1 MPDYDFSSF
10 EQLKTAVNTL
20 SPDELVRTVEAQ
32 PGGIDGFLD
41 TVFAGMA
48 SAFNPAKA
56 AGQSATVQYD
66 IGTPEGTKSYW
77 MQVAGGACTIQRG
90 AAETPRATLKAK
102 LPDLLRLITGKLN
115 PAQALM
121 TRKLSVSG
129 DLFFLQTMQGWF
141 DRPDM

>member
-1 MPDYDFSSF
+1 MPDYDFSHF

-20 SPDELVRTVEAQ
+20 SQDELIATVQAQ

-56 AGQSATVQYD
+56 AGQSATAQYD
-66 IGTPEGTKSYW
+66 IVTPEGTKSYW
-77 MQVAGGACTIQRG
+77 MRVADGACSIQRG
-90 AAETPRATLKAK
+90 AAEAPKATIKAK
-102 LPDLLRLITGKLN
+102 LYDLLRLITGKLN

-121 TRKLSVSG
+121 TRKLSVNG

-141 DRPDM
+141 DRPKM